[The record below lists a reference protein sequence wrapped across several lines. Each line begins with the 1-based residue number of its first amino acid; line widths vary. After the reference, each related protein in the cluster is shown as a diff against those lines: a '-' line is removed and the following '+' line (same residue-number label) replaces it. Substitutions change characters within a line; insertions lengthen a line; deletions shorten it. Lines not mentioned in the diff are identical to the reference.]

1 VPAADV
7 LAAPDDFELR
17 IDPMGW
23 RVRVPANQPL
33 MTGAR
38 ADGIELP
45 SSCRNGTCRTCICRL
60 VSGEI
65 AYRIDWPGLSAD
77 EKREGWILPCVAH
90 ALSDVVVLAPKAA
103 SLRPEDQADA
113 DQRTHSVS

>member
-1 VPAADV
+1 

-113 DQRTHSVS
+113 DQRTRSVS